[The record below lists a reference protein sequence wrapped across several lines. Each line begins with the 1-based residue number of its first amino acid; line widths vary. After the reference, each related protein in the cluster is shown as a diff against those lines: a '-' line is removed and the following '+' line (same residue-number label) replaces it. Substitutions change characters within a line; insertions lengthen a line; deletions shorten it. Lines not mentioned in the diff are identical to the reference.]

1 MSKRWGRGRDAHPE
15 AGAGR
20 PASPGAMAAAAPA
33 VDGVPGRGPPGEV
46 IHLNVGGKR

>member
-1 MSKRWGRGRDAHPE
+1 MSTRWRRGWGAHPE

-20 PASPGAMAAAAPA
+20 PARPRAMEAAALAA
-33 VDGVPGRGPPGEV
+33 DGVPSRGPPGEV